1 MKKRILTVA
10 LVLALLA
17 TCFAGTYAYLTDTA
31 AAVNTMTLGNVHI
44 NQCEYERAKNEDG
57 SYKTATIE
65 NQTSYVLKGYENDKP
80 LYPIVGDPN
89 EPGDS
94 PAYAGWDDTTVRM
107 TQVGSY
113 GGMQLFAGKNAQ
125 DKFVVVENVGKN
137 DAYVR
142 TIVAIE
148 IGSTDGKKIMTS
160 SRAGSDTAPWVVN
173 EVGTVEIKG
182 HNYEV
187 MEFVYRGAADVGR
200 HVNGVLPA
208 GDTTYPSLCQ
218 VYLKH
223 NATNEDMVALD
234 GNANG
239 KLDILVL
246 SQAVQAAGFA
256 DAQTALD
263 TAFGDVNEAN
273 LNEWFAN

>member
-1 MKKRILTVA
+1 MKKRIVTVA

-17 TCFAGTYAYLTDTA
+17 TCFAGSYAYLMDSKQ
-31 AAVNTMTLGNVHI
+31 AVNTMTLGNVDI
-44 NQCEYERAKNEDG
+44 KQWEYERELNEDG
-57 SYKTATIE
+57 SYKTATID
-65 NQTSYVLKGYENDKP
+65 NQTSYVLKGYVNDKP
-80 LYPIVGDPN
+80 LLPIVGDPN
-89 EPGDS
+89 EPGNS

-113 GGMQLFAGKNAQ
+113 GGMQVFAGKNAQ
-125 DKFVVVENVGKN
+125 DKFVVVENTGKS

-148 IGSTDGKKIMTS
+148 IGSTDGAKIMTS
-160 SRAGSDTAPWVVN
+160 SRTGGDTAPWVVN
-173 EVGTVEIKG
+173 EVGAVVING
-182 HNYEV
+182 HKYEV
-187 MEFVYRGAADVGR
+187 MEFVYRGAADVDR

-208 GDTTYPSLCQ
+208 GQTTYPSLCQ
-218 VYLKH
+218 VYLKY
-223 NATNEDMVALD
+223 NATNEDMVAID
-234 GNANG
+234 GNGNG

-246 SQAVQAAGFA
+246 SQAVQTAGFA

-273 LNEWFAN
+273 LNEWFE